1 MRGGKKIIYA
11 LFLITLGISLSV
23 AGCKNTVE
31 DEKAKTLWIVT
42 EQSNSDGMNYQADT
56 IAQRME
62 ETYPGLSVNLEV
74 LPTDEAEREL
84 RLKQLRA
91 KIMAGNGPDV
101 YLLPTGSE
109 LVSDTPE
116 KDQDIPIEPLFPD
129 VEQAMQNGIFADI
142 SQYYDADTEL
152 NTSALN
158 ATIMVVGCSGNAR
171 LVLPLRY
178 QVPVIYTRPDLCAQ
192 YGLTEDL
199 FESDFLT
206 LVEGVLSCK
215 DAETAA
221 IGLKLPEDV
230 EMLGI
235 PLDYTKGEVLTP
247 IAQITAYMQLYRQ
260 RNEIAAESTQAFY
273 DKWELARRYLHFPPN
288 TIEYSEYNWLYR
300 GVSDYVWPKTGEFYH
315 GCFNLLSEYC
325 SQLYHWSVCD
335 IPLYTGY
342 LSDILETLG
351 VTKQT
356 GQEVVVY
363 PLRGADGCVTATV
376 AYWGAVG
383 TSCKNP
389 ELAYSFLREFLME
402 EFQWDL
408 YRPRV
413 NKNLEEIG
421 IWNLRHDPQFKGMV
435 EDSFPVRTEGC
446 IAPLWD
452 NLQYQVKLSYIS
464 WQKETYRRANA
475 TQSTV
480 VTQEDVPELNWQID
494 RVLFPISVNSDETLS
509 YALAQLNN
517 DDGTPTDTD
526 INALAESVYQSL
538 WWHLAEG

>member
-1 MRGGKKIIYA
+1 MKKILVL
-11 LFLITLGISLSV
+11 LFVMLCLT
-23 AGCKNTVE
+23 GCSAQKESEQV
-31 DEKAKTLWIVT
+31 LWVVT

-116 KDQDIPIEPLFPD
+116 KDQDIPIEPLFLD
-129 VEQAMQNGIFADI
+129 VAQAMQNGIFADI
-142 SQYYDADTEL
+142 SQSYDADTEL
-152 NTSALN
+152 NTSTLN
-158 ATIMVVGCSGNAR
+158 ATIMAAGCSGNAR

-178 QVPVIYTRPDLCAQ
+178 QVPVIYTRPDLCVQ
-192 YGLTEDL
+192 YGLPEDL
-199 FESDFLT
+199 FESDILT
-206 LVEGVLSCK
+206 LVEGVLSCE

-235 PLDYTKGEVLTP
+235 PLDYAKGEVLTP

-260 RNEIAAESTQAFY
+260 RNEIAAQSTQAFY

-288 TIEYSEYNWLYR
+288 TSEYSEYNWLYR
-300 GVSDYVWPKTGEFYH
+300 GISDFAWPKTGEFYH

-325 SQLYHWSVCD
+325 YQLYHWSVCD

-356 GQEVVVY
+356 GQEVAIY

-389 ELAYSFLREFLME
+389 ELAYSFLREFLTE
-402 EFQWDL
+402 EFQWDS

-413 NKNLEEIG
+413 EKDDIG
-421 IWNLRHDPQFKGMV
+421 MWEREPEPQFRGMV

-446 IAPLWD
+446 IEPLWD
-452 NLQYQVKLSYIS
+452 NVQYQLKWYYMT
-464 WQKETYRRANA
+464 WQKETRRRAQNV
-475 TQSTV
+475 QNTV
-480 VTQEDVPELNWQID
+480 VKQEDVPELNWQID
-494 RVLFPISVNSDETLS
+494 HVRFPISVNSDESLS
-509 YALAQLNN
+509 YALSQLNN
-517 DDGTPTDTD
+517 EDGTPTDAD
-526 INALAESVYQSL
+526 IDALAQSVYQCL